1 MLEDEIRK
9 LTAAIELLNANLE
22 AFLAAASIDFLNG
35 NLEALVASIHAQKS
49 QQNDDAYRAGLQAGR
64 DASVEKAA
72 KKTRAEK
79 AAPAPEKIAEKIAEP
94 AAEPAAPP
102 PADPA
107 PSISKENL
115 KAMALSI
122 SRADTSA
129 KPLIFEILGK
139 YGAKTITAL
148 PDDPAALHDVFTG
161 FTKIANKIAK
171 DGE

>member
-1 MLEDEIRK
+1 MLEDEIRN
-9 LTAAIELLNANLE
+9 LTAAIKTLT
-22 AFLAAASIDFLNG
+22 STT
-35 NLEALVASIHAQKS
+35 EALVTATMQLRSSLHSTTGNAE
-49 QQNDDAYRAGLQAGR
+49 DDAYRAGLQAGR

-72 KKTRAEK
+72 KKPRAEK

-148 PDDPAALHDVFTG
+148 PDDPAALYDVFTG

>member
-1 MLEDEIRK
+1 MLEDEIRN
-9 LTAAIELLNANLE
+9 LTAAIKTLT
-22 AFLAAASIDFLNG
+22 G
-35 NLEALVASIHAQKS
+35 TTEALVTATMQLRSSLHLNASDTSNAA
-49 QQNDDAYRAGLQAGR
+49 DDAYRAGLQAGR
-64 DASVEKAA
+64 DAPVERAA
-72 KKTRAEK
+72 KKPRAEK

-148 PDDPAALHDVFTG
+148 PDDPAALYDVFTG

>member
-1 MLEDEIRK
+1 MLEDEIRR
-9 LTAAIELLNANLE
+9 LTAAVEILTAKLDTFVIPVQTQKNQQEENVAPPTKSAKGGKRNA
-22 AFLAAASIDFLNG
+22 DP
-35 NLEALVASIHAQKS
+35 V
-49 QQNDDAYRAGLQAGR
+49 
-64 DASVEKAA
+64 
-72 KKTRAEK
+72 
-79 AAPAPEKIAEKIAEP
+79 PAPEKIAEPAEKIAEP
-94 AAEPAAPP
+94 PAPA

-129 KPLIFEILGK
+129 KPQIFEILGK

-148 PDDPAALHDVFTG
+148 PDDPDVLHDVFTG

>member
-9 LTAAIELLNANLE
+9 LTAAIQLLCIE
-22 AFLAAASIDFLNG
+22 M
-35 NLEALVASIHAQKS
+35 K
-49 QQNDDAYRAGLQAGR
+49 GLQTEIYHLSEDMESLPQSIVAAQNIR
-64 DASVEKAA
+64 PLESVSTEKPT
-72 KKTRAEK
+72 KKPRAEK

-148 PDDPAALHDVFTG
+148 PDDPAALYDVFTG

>member
-1 MLEDEIRK
+1 MLEDEIK
-9 LTAAIELLNANLE
+9 NLTAAIKTLT
-22 AFLAAASIDFLNG
+22 STT
-35 NLEALVASIHAQKS
+35 EALVTATMQLRSSLHLNASDTSNAA
-49 QQNDDAYRAGLQAGR
+49 DDAYRAGLQAGR
-64 DASVEKAA
+64 DASVERAA
-72 KKTRAEK
+72 KKPRAEK
-79 AAPAPEKIAEKIAEP
+79 AAPAAEKIAEKIAEP
-94 AAEPAAPP
+94 AEKIAEPPAPP

-129 KPLIFEILGK
+129 KPQIFEILGK

-148 PDDPAALHDVFTG
+148 PDDPDVLHDVFTG

>member
-1 MLEDEIRK
+1 MLEDQIRR
-9 LTAAIELLNANLE
+9 LTAAVEILTAKLDT
-22 AFLAAASIDFLNG
+22 F
-35 NLEALVASIHAQKS
+35 VIHVENVDYAEEDGYQ
-49 QQNDDAYRAGLQAGR
+49 AGLREGFKLGR
-64 DASVEKAA
+64 AAPVEKET
-72 KKTRAEK
+72 KKPRAEK
-79 AAPAPEKIAEKIAEP
+79 AAPAPEKIAEEIAEP
-94 AAEPAAPP
+94 AEKIADPAAPP

-148 PDDPAALHDVFTG
+148 PDDPAALHDVFTS

>member
-1 MLEDEIRK
+1 MLEDQIRR
-9 LTAAIELLNANLE
+9 LTAAVEILTAKLDT
-22 AFLAAASIDFLNG
+22 FVIPVQTAASHR
-35 NLEALVASIHAQKS
+35 E
-49 QQNDDAYRAGLQAGR
+49 DDAYRAGLQAGR
-64 DASVEKAA
+64 DASVERAT
-72 KKTRAEK
+72 KKPRAEK
-79 AAPAPEKIAEKIAEP
+79 AAPAPEKIAEEIAEPAEKIAEP
-94 AAEPAAPP
+94 VGPP